1 MTEIRLEHVSYAY
14 GQERILEDINL
25 QVTSG
30 EVVSIL
36 GPSGVGKTTLFNLI
50 AGILEV
56 QSGRIVL
63 DGGGESQGAREL
75 YVAKGSPLGAQ
86 DGAW

>member
-1 MTEIRLEHVSYAY
+1 MVW
-14 GQERILEDINL
+14 ERP
-25 QVTSG
+25 
-30 EVVSIL
+30 
-36 GPSGVGKTTLFNLI
+36 PSLNLI

-63 DGGGESQGAREL
+63 DGEEENTGAREL

-86 DGAW
+86 DGGGSNIILPLVQLMDKGDDHCPRG